1 MTKIHHDFASNE
13 EGLAFTNGQVTGAQD
28 ARDAAVSANNVA
40 RAGLGD
46 DLAGADALAQRSQI
60 EFQRDTEFA
69 DLAQVQH
76 NQGQTSND
84 IQHATAGRVQSLFN
98 NA

>member
-46 DLAGADALAQRSQI
+46 DVAGADGLAQRAQI
-60 EFQRDTEFA
+60 DLSLRGETLAVA
-69 DLAQVQH
+69 DFVRMAEEL
-76 NQGQTSND
+76 
-84 IQHATAGRVQSLFN
+84 RP
-98 NA
+98 